1 MKRTEA
7 EIKAYVDGYNDCFMR
22 FKECLKGRKSVI
34 DSIRKM
40 ELFVVAVNSC
50 VESEPQTERPCN
62 SCQEWDCYGCD
73 YKQTKREDE

>member
-7 EIKAYVDGYNDCFMR
+7 KIKAYVDGYNDCFER

-40 ELFVVAVNSC
+40 ELFVTAVNSC
-50 VESEPQTERPCN
+50 VGSEPQTEREN
-62 SCQEWDCYGCD
+62 NETD
-73 YKQTKREDE
+73 

>member
-7 EIKAYVDGYNDCFMR
+7 EIKAYVDGYNDCFWR

-40 ELFVVAVNSC
+40 ELFVMAVNGC
-50 VESEPQTERPCN
+50 VETEREN
-62 SCQEWDCYGCD
+62 
-73 YKQTKREDE
+73 DETD